1 MKRLPRWLRGIF
13 IGLITT
19 GIVWIVIAISPS
31 SPQSPQRG
39 HVALSPNWQEAL
51 RQYLQNRQPGLE
63 NQLRQAWQRRALASR
78 QPRVQELPLTEAPG
92 NERTPAWSP
101 DRRFIA
107 FSTNSVDSNGN
118 KRLDRNDGIG
128 TRYRIWIMEPDGS
141 NARPAIPENEIPP
154 TVPIGDELFPAWFPD
169 SGVLAFVLSAGG
181 VTDIYTVNLRRSP
194 VEIQQRTFGLRG
206 VRKISV
212 APSGAEIAFEQNNQ
226 IYLLALDT
234 GAIRQLTTDGR
245 NCNPSYL
252 PDGRI
257 LYESNID
264 PNTNQPGAYFH
275 IWVMRGDGANK
286 RPITTGEQNDTE
298 PAAIFYTH
306 PNSVLGR
313 PPYNYRVAFTSDRNG
328 NRDIFIT
335 DESGTLIKQISVPG
349 NRTQEFQCTVE

>member
-1 MKRLPRWLRGIF
+1 MWF
-13 IGLITT
+13 
-19 GIVWIVIAISPS
+19 VISVNSSSVNSS
-31 SPQSPQRG
+31 SPPGNPVTLAS
-39 HVALSPNWQEAL
+39 SWQESL
-51 RQYLQNRQPGLE
+51 RQYLQNREPGLE
-63 NQLRQAWQRRALASR
+63 NQLRQAWQRRALTSR

-101 DRRFIA
+101 DRRSIA

-128 TRYRIWIMEPDGS
+128 IRYRIWIMEPDGS
-141 NARPAIPENEIPP
+141 NARPAIPESEIPP
-154 TVPIGDELFPAWFPD
+154 TVPVGDELFPAWFPD
-169 SGVLAFVLSAGG
+169 SGILAFVLSAGG

-245 NCNPSYL
+245 NRNPSYL

-306 PNSVLGR
+306 PNSVLGN
-313 PPYNYRVAFTSDRNG
+313 PPYSYRVAFTSDRNG

-335 DESGTLIKQISVPG
+335 DESGTRIRQVSVP
-349 NRTQEFQCTVE
+349 